1 MKGEIMGDLTIII
14 LGISLVLLTW
24 TVAKLNEKVDKQIKK
39 FKKFEDALKKNA
51 TGGVKTSTNFRG
63 YPQDV
68 YRQ

>member
-1 MKGEIMGDLTIII
+1 MKGELMGDLTVII
-14 LGISLVLLTW
+14 LGISLVILAW

-51 TGGVKTSTNFRG
+51 TGGVKTSTNYKG
-63 YPQDV
+63 YPQDI